1 MADPVMN
8 NLLRWGIENS
18 ESSHDPNA
26 PNAPPESRTQ
36 LNPAALQAFFG
47 GMKSDADHMK
57 DSMNIIEDAGASNE
71 QKEVAFE
78 DLEMLIQGIDNANN
92 MENLGLWSRLVDKF
106 EHEEPSLRKWAAWCA
121 GTAVENNPKA
131 QERLLVIG
139 AVPSLVKL
147 ATEDES
153 VDVRKKAVRA
163 LSAVS
168 RNYQPGLDALVDNVP
183 SDFKPKDKLDA
194 ADMDSVDSLI
204 TPLREH
210 AQQAR

>member
-18 ESSHDPNA
+18 EASKDPNT
-26 PNAPPESRTQ
+26 PPEQRTQ
-36 LNPAALQAFFG
+36 LDPAALQAFFG
-47 GMKSDADHMK
+47 GMKSDADRMK
-57 DSMNIIEDAGASNE
+57 DAMNIIDDSASTTE

-78 DLEMLIQGIDNANN
+78 DFEMLIQGIDNANN
-92 MENLGLWSRLVDKF
+92 MESLGLWSRLIDKF
-106 EHEEPSLRKWAAWCA
+106 QHEESNLRLWAAWCA

-131 QERLLVIG
+131 QERLLILG
-139 AVPSLVKL
+139 AIPSLVKL

-183 SDFKPKDKLDA
+183 SQLKPLGKLDA

-204 TPLREH
+204 TRLRTD
-210 AQQAR
+210 AQRSR